1 MATNYSIGLDLQG
14 LVKKVY
20 KTLQYESSF
29 YKMLNDAYIGEVR
42 NTGTP
47 MIEVLNSNA
56 LTINVR
62 QTEEIANALTPS
74 LATYTPVKVDL
85 TELPMDYSVRVPVL
99 VMGSGVENAIADAI
113 DQKNS
118 AVAKAIDTYG
128 FGKLATDVV
137 GEGLWA
143 PQDQAGYIT
152 ALNNLKATLFNKNV
166 YDGYRLGLSATEYAN
181 LVSALTSILKYE
193 TMAGVE
199 GVDRGIVANAYGIEI
214 FPINDNYLSGEIG
227 YFFNPIAV
235 VGDTFFDS
243 FVQYNGNYP
252 GFPGYFV
259 IEGNIMFGAEVV
271 KQDAIVKLV
280 ETLSA

>member
-20 KTLQYESSF
+20 KTLVYESSF
-29 YKMLNDAYIGEVR
+29 YKILNDAYIGEVR

-62 QTEEIANALTPS
+62 QTQEIATALDPT

-85 TELPMDYSVRVPVL
+85 TELPMDYSVRVPIL

-137 GEGLWA
+137 NEGLWA
-143 PQDQAGYIT
+143 PQDAEGYIT

-166 YDGYRLGLSATEYAN
+166 YDGYRLGLSAIEYAN
-181 LVSALTSILKYE
+181 LVSALTSIIKYE
-193 TMAGVE
+193 TMTGVE

-235 VGDTFFDS
+235 VGDTFFSS
-243 FVQYNGNYP
+243 FIETTTDPRYP
-252 GFPGYFV
+252 GYYE
-259 IEGNIMFGAEVV
+259 IAGNVLFGAKVV
-271 KQDAIVKLV
+271 KQNAILKLV

>member
-1 MATNYSIGLDLQG
+1 MANFSIGLDLQG

-29 YKMLNDAYIGEVR
+29 YKMLNDNYIGEVR

-47 MIEVLNSNA
+47 VIEILNSNN

-62 QTEEIANALTPS
+62 ETEEIANALVPT

-128 FGKLATDVV
+128 FSKLSTDVT

-143 PQDQAGYIT
+143 PADATGYIE

-166 YDGYRLGLSATEYAN
+166 YDGYRLGISATEYAN

-193 TMAGVE
+193 TMTGVE

-214 FPINDNYLSGEIG
+214 FPINDNYLDGEIG

-252 GFPGYFV
+252 GFPGYYV

-280 ETLSA
+280 EELSA

>member
-1 MATNYSIGLDLQG
+1 MANFSIGLDLQG
-14 LVKKVY
+14 LVKRVY

-29 YKMLNDAYIGEVR
+29 YKMLNDNYIGEVR

-47 MIEVLNSNA
+47 VIEILNSDN

-62 QTEEIANALTPS
+62 QTEEIANALVPT

-128 FGKLATDVV
+128 FGKLSTSVTA
-137 GEGLWA
+137 EGLWNPA
-143 PQDQAGYIT
+143 DATGYIE
-152 ALNNLKATLFNKNV
+152 ALNALKAQLFNKNV
-166 YDGYRLGLSATEYAN
+166 YDGYRLALSATEYAS

-193 TMAGVE
+193 TMTGVE
-199 GVDRGIVANAYGIEI
+199 GVDRGVVANAYGIEI
-214 FPINDNYLSGEIG
+214 FPVNDNYLDGEIG
-227 YFFNPIAV
+227 YFFNPVAV

-280 ETLSA
+280 EQLSA

>member
-1 MATNYSIGLDLQG
+1 MNNFSIGLDLQG
-14 LVKKVY
+14 LVKRVY

-29 YKMLNDAYIGEVR
+29 YKMLNDNYIGEVR

-47 MIEVLNSNA
+47 VIEILNSDN
-56 LTINVR
+56 LTVNVR
-62 QTEEIANALTPS
+62 QTEEIANALTPT
-74 LATYTPVKVDL
+74 LATYTPVKVNL
-85 TELPMDYSVRVPVL
+85 AELPMDYSVRVPVL

-166 YDGYRLGLSATEYAN
+166 YDGYRLALSATEYAN

-193 TMAGVE
+193 TMTGVE
-199 GVDRGIVANAYGIEI
+199 GVDRGVVASAYGIEI
-214 FPINDNYLSGEIG
+214 FPVNDNYLDGEIG
-227 YFFNPIAV
+227 YFFNPVAV

-243 FVQYNGNYP
+243 FVQYSGNYP

-259 IEGNIMFGAEVV
+259 IEGNILFGAEVV
-271 KQDAIVKLV
+271 KQDAILKLV
-280 ETLSA
+280 EQLSA